1 MAKVKSAGLRNYVG
15 RLGGSVYYMN
25 RGQNIGRELAPEVSN
40 PRTPAQMR
48 QRMKWANLVNIYKA
62 NRSWMGHLSFENKPQ
77 TWSDYNAFMSANIGA
92 NPVYLTKGAADN
104 GDAILAPY
112 TMTKGSLPTIEYAY
126 SDNIPGLATSI
137 KIETEPDTLTVGE
150 LSQEILD
157 NNPEW
162 QFGDQLSVVLMYK
175 GVAPYPIVVP
185 IEIIINPGDE
195 TPLSD
200 IDTQFAP
207 LSDILTI
214 EGTGYLAVAMD
225 AGVSYGNQAA
235 CVIHSRTTS
244 GRTKVSTQAFMLNPT
259 ATTTFQQMG
268 TDEQFEYA
276 AASYGV
282 GSDYFLA
289 TDDSTP
295 GGGGGGSQRI
305 LSFSGTYIIDDQGAI
320 GNYTITPG
328 GPNTLLASAEDAPTT
343 ITRANI
349 TTKKPLVEGEEYILA
364 FIPTGSS
371 LPTGQSNVATSDGT
385 NSIQFQINR
394 TPALAMQR
402 RAGIYYLCVS
412 DEYQPDNVQAF
423 VVVTASS

>member
-1 MAKVKSAGLRNYVG
+1 
-15 RLGGSVYYMN
+15 
-25 RGQNIGRELAPEVSN
+25 
-40 PRTPAQMR
+40 MR

-62 NRSWMGHLSFENKPQ
+62 NRSWMGHLSFETKKQ
-77 TWSDYNAFMSANIGA
+77 TWSDYNAYMSANIGA
-92 NPVYLTKGAADN
+92 NPVYLTKGAAEN

-126 SDNIPGLATSI
+126 SDIIPGLATSI

-214 EGTGYLAVAMD
+214 EGTGYLAVATD
-225 AGVSYGNQAA
+225 VGVSYGNQAA

-295 GGGGGGSQRI
+295 GGGGGSTQRI
-305 LSFSGTYIIDDQGAI
+305 LSFGGTYYQNTTGDPTDF
-320 GNYTITPG
+320 TITPG
-328 GPNTLLASAEDAPTT
+328 GPNNLRASDADSLQTNTLVRIS
-343 ITRANI
+343 
-349 TTKKPLVEGEEYILA
+349 TKNPLVEDEEYMIA
-364 FIPTGSS
+364 FVPTGSEQ
-371 LPTGQSNVATSDGT
+371 PAGQSNTAISDGT
-385 NSIQFQINR
+385 NSIQFTIGR
-394 TPALAMQR
+394 TAALAMQT
-402 RAGIYYLCVS
+402 RAGIYYLCVG
-412 DEYQPDNVQAF
+412 DEYLPETIQAF
-423 VVVTASS
+423 VVVTS

>member
-25 RGQNIGRELAPEVSN
+25 KGQNIGRELAAEVSN

-92 NPVYLTKGAADN
+92 NPVYLTKGAAEN

-112 TMTKGSLPTIEYAY
+112 TMTKGSLTAIGCEYVA
-126 SDNIPGLATSI
+126 SFDGFATSI
-137 KIETEPDTLTVGE
+137 KIESAPEGLTVGE
-150 LSQEILD
+150 FSQEILD

-162 QFGDQLSVVLMYK
+162 QLGDQLSIVLMYK
-175 GVAPYPIVVP
+175 GVQPYPIVVP

-195 TPLSD
+195 TLLSD
-200 IDTQFAP
+200 IETRFAT
-207 LSDILTI
+207 LEELISISDEDNLTI
-214 EGTGYLAVAMD
+214 IPSE
-225 AGVSYGNQAA
+225 GVSFGNQAV

-244 GRTKVSTQAFMLNPT
+244 GRTKVSTQEFKLNPT
-259 ATTTFQQMG
+259 AATSFREMG

-276 AASYGV
+276 AASYGL

-305 LSFSGTYIIDDQGAI
+305 LSFRGTYVIDDQGTI
-320 GNYTITPG
+320 GNYTITTA

-343 ITRANI
+343 ITRANL
-349 TTKKPLVEGEEYILA
+349 TTKKPLVDGEEYMLA
-364 FIPTGSS
+364 FIPTGSDQ
-371 LPTGQSNVATSDGT
+371 PAGQSIVATSDGT
-385 NSIQFQINR
+385 NSIQFQFSR
-394 TPALAMQR
+394 TAALAIEK
-402 RAGIYYLCVS
+402 RAGTYYLCVS
-412 DEYQPDNVQAF
+412 DEYLPENIQAF
-423 VVVTASS
+423 VVVTAAS

>member
-25 RGQNIGRELAPEVSN
+25 KGQNIGRELAPEVSN

-62 NRSWMGHLSFENKPQ
+62 NRSWMGHLSFETKKS

-92 NPVYLTKGAADN
+92 NPVYLTKGSAEN
-104 GDAILAPY
+104 GNAILAPY
-112 TMTKGSLPTIEYAY
+112 TMTKGSLPAIDYAF
-126 SDNIPGLATSI
+126 SASLDGLETSI
-137 KIETEPDTLTVGE
+137 KIESDPVSLTIGE

-162 QFGDQLSVVLMYK
+162 QYGDQLSIVLMYK

-195 TPLSD
+195 TYLSD

-207 LSDILTI
+207 LSEILTI
-214 EGTGYLAVAMD
+214 DDSNGLGVIMS
-225 AGVSYGNQAA
+225 AGVSFGNQAC

-244 GRTKVSTQAFMLNPT
+244 GRTKVSTQAFVLNVT
-259 ATTTFQQMG
+259 AQITFQEMG
-268 TDEQFEYA
+268 TDEQFNYA
-276 AASYGV
+276 ADSYGL

-289 TDDSTP
+289 TEDSTP

-305 LSFSGTYIIDDQGAI
+305 LSFSGTYVIDDQGAI
-320 GNYTITPG
+320 GSYTITPA

-343 ITRANI
+343 ITRANL
-349 TTKKPLVEGEEYILA
+349 TTKKPLVNGEEYVLA
-364 FIPTGSS
+364 FIPTGSQQPS
-371 LPTGQSNVATSDGT
+371 GQSIAATSDGT
-385 NSIQFQINR
+385 NSIQFQFSR
-394 TPALAMQR
+394 TAALAIER
-402 RAGIYYLCVS
+402 RAGTYYLCVS
-412 DEYQPDNVQAF
+412 DEYQPENIQAF
-423 VVVTASS
+423 VVVTAAS

>member
-25 RGQNIGRELAPEVSN
+25 KGQNIGRELAPEVSN

-62 NRSWMGHLSFENKPQ
+62 NRSWMGHLSFETKKQ

-92 NPVYLTKGAADN
+92 NPVYLTKGGAEN

-112 TMTKGSLPTIEYAY
+112 TMTKGSLPSIGCEYVA
-126 SDNIPGLATSI
+126 SFDGFETSI
-137 KIETEPDTLTVGE
+137 KLESAPEGLTIGE
-150 LSQEILD
+150 FSQQILD

-162 QFGDQLSVVLMYK
+162 QFGDQLSIVLMYK

-185 IEIIINPGDE
+185 IEIVLNTGDE

-200 IDTQFAP
+200 VETRFAP
-207 LSDILTI
+207 LEDLISMSDSDNLTI
-214 EGTGYLAVAMD
+214 LPGE
-225 AGVSYGNQAA
+225 GVSFGNQAV

-244 GRTKVSTQAFMLNPT
+244 GRTKVSTQEFKLNPT
-259 ATTTFQQMG
+259 AATSFREMG

-276 AASYGV
+276 AASYGL

-295 GGGGGGSQRI
+295 GGGGGGTQRI
-305 LSFSGTYIIDDQGAI
+305 MSFTGEYYQNTTGDATEF
-320 GNYTITPG
+320 TITPG
-328 GPNTLLASAEDAPTT
+328 GPNTLQASDADSFRTNTLAT
-343 ITRANI
+343 II
-349 TTKKPLVEGEEYILA
+349 LKKPLVEGEEYILA
-364 FIPTGSS
+364 FIPQGSET
-371 LPTGQSNVATSDGT
+371 PAGQSQVATSDGAR
-385 NSIQFQINR
+385 NIDFNFIR
-394 TPALAMQR
+394 TAASAIEG
-402 RAGIYYLCVS
+402 RAGTYYLCVS
-412 DEYQPDNVQAF
+412 DEYQPENIQAF
-423 VVVTASS
+423 VVVTGRS